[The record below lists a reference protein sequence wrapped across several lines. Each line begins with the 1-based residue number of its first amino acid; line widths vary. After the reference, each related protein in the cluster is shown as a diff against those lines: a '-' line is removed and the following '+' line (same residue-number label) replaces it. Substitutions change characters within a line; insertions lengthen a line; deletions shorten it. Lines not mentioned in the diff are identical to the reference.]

1 MSVNIK
7 EASLQNI
14 RDALAGAFS
23 LNVIHEPAILWLNK
37 YGLLID
43 KFNGSSFQQKTLKYM
58 LKRNQRIW
66 GIAETP
72 LFILKAISLLDSKL
86 KYFSVN

>member
-43 KFNGSSFQQKTLKYM
+43 KFNGSSFQQKL
-58 LKRNQRIW
+58 LSICSR
-66 GIAETP
+66 GIKEFGG
-72 LFILKAISLLDSKL
+72 LRKL
-86 KYFSVN
+86 PFSY